1 MRIIFVL
8 VWCSSS
14 RVTTAFFERK
24 PTVPRTESKRKSET
38 RRTFTNHDDPL
49 FFLFF
54 DDEISRGNGLPGK
67 RCSFSSM
74 SDAFTARAPAIL
86 SLSLSR
92 CACVCVIKL
101 LILSLSLSR
110 LVLCVCIAREL

>member
-1 MRIIFVL
+1 M
-8 VWCSSS
+8 
-14 RVTTAFFERK
+14 
-24 PTVPRTESKRKSET
+24 SET

-74 SDAFTARAPAIL
+74 SDAFTARAPAML

-92 CACVCVIKL
+92 CARVCVIKL
-101 LILSLSLSR
+101 SILSLSLSR
-110 LVLCVCIAREL
+110 LVLCVRIAREM

>member
-14 RVTTAFFERK
+14 RVTTAFERK
-24 PTVPRTESKRKSET
+24 PTVPRTESKMMSET

-92 CACVCVIKL
+92 CARVCVIKL

>member
-1 MRIIFVL
+1 MRIIFVFAF

-14 RVTTAFFERK
+14 RMLTAFERK
-24 PTVPRTESKRKSET
+24 PTVPRIESKRKSET

-49 FFLFF
+49 FLF

-86 SLSLSR
+86 SFSIS
-92 CACVCVIKL
+92 I
-101 LILSLSLSR
+101 
-110 LVLCVCIAREL
+110 

>member
-24 PTVPRTESKRKSET
+24 PTVPRTESEMMSET

-49 FFLFF
+49 FLFF

-86 SLSLSR
+86 FFSIS
-92 CACVCVIKL
+92 I
-101 LILSLSLSR
+101 
-110 LVLCVCIAREL
+110 

>member
-1 MRIIFVL
+1 
-8 VWCSSS
+8 
-14 RVTTAFFERK
+14 
-24 PTVPRTESKRKSET
+24 
-38 RRTFTNHDDPL
+38 
-49 FFLFF
+49 LFF

-74 SDAFTARAPAIL
+74 SDAFTARAPAMLSL

-101 LILSLSLSR
+101 SILSLSLSR
-110 LVLCVCIAREL
+110 LVLCVRIAREL

>member
-1 MRIIFVL
+1 MGIIFVF

-14 RVTTAFFERK
+14 RALTAFERK

-38 RRTFTNHDDPL
+38 RRTFTNHDDPF
-49 FFLFF
+49 FFLF

-86 SLSLSR
+86 SLSLS
-92 CACVCVIKL
+92 
-101 LILSLSLSR
+101 LSL
-110 LVLCVCIAREL
+110 